1 METFKNFFFENT
13 KPFLKKLEDLKE
25 QGFAVK
31 DKKIGGDVCYL
42 VTPPHMGIEWNKD
55 NLIYRSSIWAEDGT
69 LVSASFPKFFNWG
82 EQSELAP
89 EPTSLKNAIAK
100 GKLDGSLLCTSKH
113 NGELIVRTRGTFD
126 ATQLDNGHEISVLK
140 QRYPK
145 AFNNK
150 YINSEQY
157 SVIYE
162 WVSPIN
168 RIVLDY
174 GPEPDIFL
182 TAVIQHDGYKM
193 LSQPQVDNIAKELGV
208 MRPEEF
214 KFSDIGTM
222 IQSIKD
228 LKDKEGICL
237 YYGPDGQCIKKIKST
252 DYLTKHHFRSNLT
265 PKTMIEMYLHY
276 DLPSY
281 EEFLNK
287 IETDFDYENMVMS
300 KPLVKKI
307 TDAKNQIDKL
317 MADIEQEVA
326 PLRNKERRDAAREI
340 MDKYNKMGY
349 TGLAFKVLDGKELMP
364 KDYKNMLLDI
374 LKEE

>member
-1 METFKNFFFENT
+1 MITFKQFFYEKVDNFANT
-13 KPFLKKLEDLKE
+13 INKLKE
-25 QGFAVK
+25 QGFIIK
-31 DKKIGGDVCYL
+31 DGKIGGDDVVLIC
-42 VTPPHMGIEWNKD
+42 PAHMGVERVKY
-55 NLIYRSSIWAEDGT
+55 NLIYRSSIWTTDGQP
-69 LVSASFPKFFNWG
+69 VSLSFPKFFNWG
-82 EQSELAP
+82 ERSELVP

-100 GKLDGSLLCTSKH
+100 GKLDGSTLITSKH

-237 YYGPDGQCIKKIKST
+237 YFGPDGQCIKKIKST

-265 PKTMIEMYLHY
+265 PKTMIGMYLHY

-340 MDKYNKMGY
+340 MNKYNKIGY